1 MTSYL
6 KQAASR
12 FNPRPLWVVDEGSGV
27 RRLDSVPDPVVTQL
41 HVFNQGWMSLS
52 VRLKTEDVV

>member
-1 MTSYL
+1 M
-6 KQAASR
+6 
-12 FNPRPLWVVDEGSGV
+12 VDEGSGV

-41 HVFNQGWMSLS
+41 HVFNQDWMSLS